1 MGGCRRLYRGGEKAV
16 RKNYGPVYTAPIA
29 IWTSVFFVVPIAIIF
44 LYSFLKKGLYGGVV
58 FEFSLDAYRALL
70 NPAFFRVALTTV
82 ALSIAATAA
91 TLLLAL
97 PTAFLIARSR
107 HKNGLLLL
115 VIVPFWT
122 NFLIRIYAWIAL
134 LGNNGFLNNAL
145 AFFGITQGPL
155 QLLYNPWA
163 VVIVLVYTYLPFAIL
178 PLYSTIEKFD
188 FSLLEA
194 ARDLGATNSQ
204 SIFKVL
210 LPNIKAG
217 ITTAVLFTFIPAFGQ
232 YAIPQIVGGK
242 DSFMLGNIIAREL
255 TVTRN
260 WPLSS
265 SISMALTLI
274 MTIGVLLFLQF
285 SKSAG
290 EAKRNASAIKS

>member
-1 MGGCRRLYRGGEKAV
+1 MGGWRRLYRGGEPIV
-16 RKNYGPVYTAPIA
+16 RRNYGPFYAAPIA
-29 IWTSVFFVVPIAIIF
+29 IWISAFFVVPIAIIF

-58 FEFSLDAYRALL
+58 FELTLDAYRALL
-70 NPAFFRVALTTV
+70 NPAFLRVALTTV
-82 ALSIAATAA
+82 IVSVAATAV

-97 PTAFLIARSR
+97 PTAYFLARSR
-107 HKNGLLLL
+107 QKTSLLLL
-115 VIVPFWT
+115 VIIPFWT
-122 NFLIRIYAWIAL
+122 NFLIRIYAWIAI

-145 AFFGITQGPL
+145 SSIGLFHGHQ
-155 QLLYNPWA
+155 QLLYNQWA

-194 ARDLGATNSQ
+194 ARDLGATKTQ
-204 SIFKVL
+204 AVFKVL

-217 ITTAVLFTFIPAFGQ
+217 MTTAILFTFIPAFGQ
-232 YAIPQIVGGK
+232 YAVPQLVGGK

-265 SISMALTLI
+265 SISMVLTLI
-274 MTIGVLLFLQF
+274 TTIGVLLFLRF
-285 SKSAG
+285 NKSAV
-290 EAKRNASAIKS
+290 EAKRK